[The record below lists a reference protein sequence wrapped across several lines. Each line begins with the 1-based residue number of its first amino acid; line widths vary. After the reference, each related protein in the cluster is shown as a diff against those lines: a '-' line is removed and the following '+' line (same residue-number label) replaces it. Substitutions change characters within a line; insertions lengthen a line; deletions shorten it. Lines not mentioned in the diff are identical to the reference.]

1 MLLKSLLGT
10 YLIVVRLQL
19 RFVPSSEVCSMRNY
33 MCVSLFPD
41 VSISP
46 SVTRTLINQSI
57 QFQVVTLEACH
68 KLLILILVRN
78 FTDFLDQAHT
88 KL

>member
-1 MLLKSLLGT
+1 
-10 YLIVVRLQL
+10 
-19 RFVPSSEVCSMRNY
+19 MRNY

-46 SVTRTLINQSI
+46 SVTRTLIDQSI
-57 QFQVVTLEACH
+57 QFQVVTLEACD